1 MTTYKAVF
9 NNKNTGV
16 FSISLVEDPAME
28 GLFVAFGKEQA
39 IQLKEID
46 KEQRL
51 LMGLVLEPDKPIYR
65 NQDGV
70 EFNIVFESD
79 TIKELSHSFFKNGY
93 QRNSTIEHE
102 SPINGVTFVE
112 SWTVENPS
120 IDKSTNFGFSYPK
133 GSWLAMMKVDSDE
146 VWESYVKTGKV
157 KGFSVD
163 AMVDLE
169 EVNLKSEISMK
180 AEIVEAIKSGFEAVF
195 SKKTE
200 QVPVE
205 LGSVVSGE
213 LTIEYEGETLEVG
226 SPVWVMAEDGTK
238 VPLPVG
244 EYPLEDGK
252 VLMVMEEGMV
262 GEIKDADMPDEAPA
276 ETELE
281 SSQLEEIT
289 NAIKSIMIKY
299 KSEIDESLVELRN
312 EFNEVKKEN
321 ETLKEEVVELS
332 NTPAAKPV
340 SQPTQAVALNK
351 TGRILAK
358 LRNT

>member
-28 GLFVAFGKEQA
+28 GLFVAFSKEQVL
-39 IQLKEID
+39 QLKEID

-70 EFNIVFESD
+70 EFNIVFEAD

-102 SPINGVTFVE
+102 APINGVTFVE

-180 AEIVEAIKSGFEAVF
+180 AEIVEAIKNGFEAVF

-200 QVPVE
+200 TPIE

-213 LTIEYEGETLEVG
+213 ITIEFEGEALVVG
-226 SPVWVMAEDGTK
+226 EPVWVMAEDGTK

-244 EYPLEDGK
+244 DYPLEGDRMLS
-252 VLMVMEEGMV
+252 VTEEGLV
-262 GEIKDADMPDEAPA
+262 GEIKEAEMPDEAPA
-276 ETELE
+276 ESELE

-312 EFNEVKKEN
+312 EFENVKKEN
-321 ETLKEEVVELS
+321 ETLKLEVVELS
-332 NTPAAKPV
+332 NAPAAKPV
-340 SQPTQAVALNK
+340 SQPTQAIALNK
-351 TGRILAK
+351 KGRILAK
-358 LRNT
+358 LRNN

>member
-28 GLFVAFGKEQA
+28 GLFVAFSKEQVL
-39 IQLKEID
+39 QLKEID

-70 EFNIVFESD
+70 EFNIVFEAD

-102 SPINGVTFVE
+102 APISGVSFVE

-180 AEIVEAIKSGFEAVF
+180 AEIVEAIKNGFEAVF

-200 QVPVE
+200 TPIE

-213 LTIEYEGETLEVG
+213 ITIEFEGEALVVG
-226 SPVWVMAEDGTK
+226 EPVWVMAEDGTK

-244 EYPLEDGK
+244 DYPLEGDRMLS
-252 VLMVMEEGMV
+252 VTDEGLV
-262 GEIKDADMPDEAPA
+262 GEIKEAAMPDEAPA
-276 ETELE
+276 ESELE

-312 EFNEVKKEN
+312 EFENVKKEN
-321 ETLKEEVVELS
+321 ETLKLEVVELS
-332 NTPAAKPV
+332 NAPAAKPV
-340 SQPTQAVALNK
+340 SQPTQAIALNK
-351 TGRILAK
+351 KGRILAK
-358 LRNT
+358 LRNN